1 MPVLPVLEP
10 LCQQAPPGSNTTT
23 RLSLS
28 FEKFVNIL
36 NGVLLPHTV
45 PGNSTF
51 SHVPYASRGGFSISV
66 ESLLLLHAANATSAK
81 PQLLMRPRY
90 TMNSPHL
97 LLPGGSPRVRGEQI
111 LGAAPQPRI
120 EVAVE
125 GVRDRG
131 VELVGAGEARGR
143 ILGEREGEHAVDVFR
158 QLGERAR
165 LLRHDVN
172 GLVERRVEILAA
184 DDRTAGEPAIGDG
197 RERVEVGAMIDLLA
211 ARLLGRHVRR
221 RADDLA
227 LRQRARGVVERGD
240 AEVEHLPRAVVAQED
255 VVRLEIAMHDAAR
268 PRLLERRTDLREHRH
283 ERDVCARPP

>member
-111 LGAAPQPRI
+111 LGAALYQTVHVMPQKPS
-120 EVAVE
+120 ALA
-125 GVRDRG
+125 
-131 VELVGAGEARGR
+131 ELPDD
-143 ILGEREGEHAVDVFR
+143 VDSV
-158 QLGERAR
+158 
-165 LLRHDVN
+165 
-172 GLVERRVEILAA
+172 LALA
-184 DDRTAGEPAIGDG
+184 LAKDP
-197 RERVEVGAMIDLLA
+197 A
-211 ARLLGRHVRR
+211 ARFPSADELHTAIAHALDGHLAPRQRR
-221 RADDLA
+221 RAQDQLA
-227 LRQRARGVVERGD
+227 AHPWGATR
-240 AEVEHLPRAVVAQED
+240 
-255 VVRLEIAMHDAAR
+255 
-268 PRLLERRTDLREHRH
+268 
-283 ERDVCARPP
+283 